1 VRRLWRNPYAL
12 DALLAVGLGF
22 WAQWMVW
29 GGAVPGPR
37 AYISPLFVLVG
48 FPLLVRRRFPLAVLA
63 ALLLAVVGQAVL
75 TQNAA
80 EGSGLVLPLLV
91 AIYSVA
97 AWGSRRTAITGLALS
112 LIALTV
118 SIIEDQHVQT
128 GEEIWAAAFFCLLAV
143 AAWVSGLAVHARR
156 DAAELEAHAADLE
169 RRHQEAI
176 VAERDRIARELHD
189 VIAHNVSVVVVQAV
203 GALGVL
209 DNQPARAR
217 EPLERIERSG
227 REALAELRRLLGV
240 MRGPGALDEQL
251 GPQPGIADLE
261 ALVDGVR
268 GAGVPV
274 ELTFEGPV
282 TSLPKALELSVYRIV
297 QEALTNTLKHAG
309 PASASVIVSCNA
321 QSVEVDVVDDGMGT
335 NGQANGSGHGLMGMR
350 ERVALF
356 GGRLQAGDRIGG
368 FGVHAS
374 VPLEVE
380 HQ

>member
-12 DALLAVGLGF
+12 DAVLAVGLGF

-29 GGAVPGPR
+29 RGAVPGPR
-37 AYISPLFVLVG
+37 AYTSPLFVLVG
-48 FPLLVRRRFPLAVLA
+48 FPLVFRRRFPLAVLA

-75 TQNAA
+75 TQDAA

-97 AWGSRRTAITGLALS
+97 AWGSRRAAIAGLALS

-118 SIIEDQHVQT
+118 SIIEDRHVQT
-128 GEEIWAAAFFCLLAV
+128 GEEIWAAAFFSLLTV

-156 DAAELEAHAADLE
+156 DAAELERHAADLE

-217 EPLERIERSG
+217 EPLERIEKSG

-240 MRGPGALDEQL
+240 MRGPGAVDEQL

-274 ELTFEGPV
+274 ELSVEGPV
-282 TSLPKALELSVYRIV
+282 MSLPKALDLSIYRIV

-309 PASASVIVSCNA
+309 PAGANVTVTCRA
-321 QSVEVDVVDDGMGT
+321 QSVEVYVIDDGVGT
-335 NGQANGSGHGLMGMR
+335 NGGVDGSGHGLTGMR

-356 GGRLQAGDRIGG
+356 GGRLQVGDRDRG
-368 FGVHAS
+368 FAVHAW
-374 VPLEVE
+374 VPLEVD
-380 HQ
+380 Q

>member
-1 VRRLWRNPYAL
+1 MRRLWRNPYAL

-37 AYISPLFVLVG
+37 AYISLLFVLVG

-75 TQNAA
+75 TQDAA

-97 AWGSRRTAITGLALS
+97 AWGSRRTAIAGLALS

-128 GEEIWAAAFFCLLAV
+128 GEEIWAAAFFSLLAV

-217 EPLERIERSG
+217 EPLERIEKSG

-282 TSLPKALELSVYRIV
+282 TSLPKALELSIYRIV

-309 PASASVIVSCNA
+309 PASAKVIVSCHPR
-321 QSVEVDVVDDGMGT
+321 SVEVDVVDDGVGT

-356 GGRLQAGDRIGG
+356 GGRLQAGDRVEG
-368 FGVHAS
+368 FAVHAW